1 MFFKNLVIYRLP
13 SDWNVS
19 AADIEAALSRRPL
32 QPCGALDMESR
43 GWVPS
48 SPLNRIVHT
57 TNGQHL
63 IALGV
68 YQKILPGAVIKQETQ
83 ERAKEL
89 EQVQGF
95 PVGRKQMRDLK
106 DKVTVELRAKA
117 FTRKRVTRAWID
129 PTLRWLVVE
138 AAGASRAEEVVETL
152 RDSLGS
158 LAVTFL
164 ETEHSPQQG
173 MAAWVRVGEAPL
185 RFTIDTDLE
194 LQAADESKSTVR
206 YARHSLEGKDILA
219 HISTGKAVTKLG
231 LTWNDRVTFVLTN
244 KLEVKRV
251 KFLSITKDAGESETE
266 LSAEEQFEADFI
278 LMSGE
283 LAQLLSDLAHSLGG
297 EPQRQP
303 EALAA

>member
-13 SDWNVS
+13 ANWNVS
-19 AADIEAALSRRPL
+19 AAALEEALAQRPL
-32 QPCGALDMESR
+32 QPCGALDMESC
-43 GWVPS
+43 GWVPA
-48 SPLNRIVHT
+48 SPRNRVVHT

-68 YQKILPGAVIKQETQ
+68 NSKILPGSVIKQETQ
-83 ERAKEL
+83 ERAKEI
-89 EQVQGF
+89 EQEQGF
-95 PVGRKQMRDLK
+95 AVGRRQMRDLK

-117 FTRKRVTRAWID
+117 FVRKRVTRAWID
-129 PTLRWLVVE
+129 PGCGWLVVE
-138 AAGASRAEEVVETL
+138 SAGASSAEKVVETL
-152 RDSLGS
+152 RDCLGT
-158 LAVTFL
+158 LAVTYL

-173 MAAWVRVGEAPL
+173 MAAWISTGEAPN

-206 YARHSLEGKDILA
+206 YARHVLDGKDIQS

-244 KLEVKRV
+244 KLEVKRL
-251 KFLSITKDAGESETE
+251 KFLSITKDAGESETD
-266 LSAEEQFEADFI
+266 LSAEDQFEADFT

-283 LAQLLSDLAHSLGG
+283 LSQLLSDLAQALGG
-297 EPQRQP
+297 EQLREP

>member
-1 MFFKNLVIYRLP
+1 M
-13 SDWNVS
+13 
-19 AADIEAALSRRPL
+19 
-32 QPCGALDMESR
+32 
-43 GWVPS
+43 
-48 SPLNRIVHT
+48 
-57 TNGQHL
+57 
-63 IALGV
+63 
-68 YQKILPGAVIKQETQ
+68 
-83 ERAKEL
+83 
-89 EQVQGF
+89 QGL

-152 RDSLGS
+152 RDSLGT